1 MNFAVL
7 YGQTAYGLAELLEIG
22 TVQAQHFIDEYFAS
36 YPQVNVWIADNLKQ
50 AYETGYVETLLGRR
64 RLIPEL
70 LASNFM
76 VRAAGERMAVNMP
89 IQGTAADLIK
99 KAMVNINSKLKTQN
113 LLSQKSIKSK
123 LLLQVHDELVFEVPE
138 NQVGE
143 IGLMVKEEM
152 EKAMEL
158 VVPIKVELKTGNNWG
173 ELTRI

>member
-1 MNFAVL
+1 VPGPFFCNSI
-7 YGQTAYGLAELLEIG
+7 TRKLA
-22 TVQAQHFIDEYFAS
+22 
-36 YPQVNVWIADNLKQ
+36 
-50 AYETGYVETLLGRR
+50 
-64 RLIPEL
+64 
-70 LASNFM
+70 
-76 VRAAGERMAVNMP
+76 
-89 IQGTAADLIK
+89 
-99 KAMVNINSKLKTQN
+99 NSELKTQN